1 MYNQIKNYADD
12 NGLTFMGAL
21 RFIVS
26 QFFKNKI

>member
-1 MYNQIKNYADD
+1 MYKQVDDYATE

-26 QFFKNKI
+26 QFFKK